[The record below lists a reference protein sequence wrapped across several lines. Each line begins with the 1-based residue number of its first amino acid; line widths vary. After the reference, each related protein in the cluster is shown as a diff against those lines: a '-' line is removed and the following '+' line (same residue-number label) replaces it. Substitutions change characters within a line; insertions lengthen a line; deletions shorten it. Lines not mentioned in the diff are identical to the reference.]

1 YLLLR
6 CQPVPGQHGLLQGR
20 AVGES
25 AGPLVYCRGPARI
38 DVDFVIVS
46 HHTRVAAQL
55 RGCLPFRPNVDPPA
69 TTAKIKAAAPPSA
82 RRSRRSPPTEAAML
96 KRIDLFVA
104 ESPTKSWDGAWR
116 LEQK

>member
-1 YLLLR
+1 MTLFTALVNGR
-6 CQPVPGQHGLLQGR
+6 MWQPGQSGNPKKQIELRNRYAEGL
-20 AVGES
+20 
-25 AGPLVYCRGPARI
+25 
-38 DVDFVIVS
+38 
-46 HHTRVAAQL
+46 AAYGD
-55 RGCLPFRPNVDPPA
+55 RRWDD
-69 TTAKIKAAAPPSA
+69 AAPPSA